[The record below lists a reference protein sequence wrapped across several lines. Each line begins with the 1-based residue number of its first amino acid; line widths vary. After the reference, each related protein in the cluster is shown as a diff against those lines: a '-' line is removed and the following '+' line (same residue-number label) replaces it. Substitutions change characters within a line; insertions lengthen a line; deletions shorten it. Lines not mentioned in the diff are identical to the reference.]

1 MSPTATIR
9 LRHTSGMVVVLVVD
23 ATVVVVVVV
32 DTAVVV
38 GATVVVV
45 VLTTSAGVVTSV
57 VHDASSTGSI
67 SHFRLTIPTHLQQGK
82 CSRVAL

>member
-23 ATVVVVVVV
+23 ATVVVV
-32 DTAVVV
+32 VVV

>member
-9 LRHTSGMVVVLVVD
+9 LRHTSGLVVVLVVD
-23 ATVVVVVVV
+23 ATVVVVV
-32 DTAVVV
+32 DTAVVI

-45 VLTTSAGVVTSV
+45 VLTTSTGVVTSV
-57 VHDASSTGSI
+57 VHDASRTGSI

>member
-23 ATVVVVVVV
+23 ATVVVVV

-38 GATVVVV
+38 GVTVVVV
-45 VLTTSAGVVTSV
+45 VLTTSTGVVTSV